1 MPHDFAPRRER
12 ERFLER
18 ERERFLERERE
29 RLLERERDR
38 FLPPLEHERFLE
50 RERDRVLPP
59 LEHDLFLDRDLDRA
73 LPERDRFFEPERD
86 FDLDFERDL
95 EQLLALSAIAARRFL
110 AMAFGQELQ
119 LLLAF
124 PALLLRLLDR
134 LFGRVSSSSSSS
146 ARLLRGMLKMIL
158 ATDFSWAVGSYSVLL
173 ESKGY
178 LL

>member
-1 MPHDFAPRRER
+1 MLFDLFDLFEALLFDLLRPHDFAPRRER
-12 ERFLER
+12 ERFLDW

-29 RLLERERDR
+29 RL
-38 FLPPLEHERFLE
+38 LE

-59 LEHDLFLDRDLDRA
+59 LEHDLFLDRDLDRI

-95 EQLLALSAIAARRFL
+95 EQLLALRAIAARRFL

-134 LFGRVSSSSSSS
+134 LFGRISSSSSSS

-158 ATDFSWAVGSYSVLL
+158 ATDFSWAVVSYSVLL
-173 ESKGY
+173 ESK
-178 LL
+178 